1 MRFMSNEQIM
11 PILERFGLDRLAS
24 INTIQIDRD
33 LISAIIERWRR
44 ETHTFHLPVGE
55 MTVTLEDVS
64 CLWGLPI
71 NGYRFEDD
79 NWEED
84 VLQAFDC
91 LKWASFRRPPGTYH
105 MSTNWLCEP
114 WVPARENE
122 NGISRPRARLPD
134 NAGDQEVRYYAC
146 AYMMNLFSF
155 VMFSNHSGYI

>member
-1 MRFMSNEQIM
+1 
-11 PILERFGLDRLAS
+11 
-24 INTIQIDRD
+24 

-71 NGYRFEDD
+71 NEYLVVGFADN

-84 VLQAFDC
+84 VLQAFGR
-91 LKWASFRRPPGTYH
+91 LKWASFRRPSGTYH

-114 WVPARENE
+114 
-122 NGISRPRARLPD
+122 
-134 NAGDQEVRYYAC
+134 
-146 AYMMNLFSF
+146 
-155 VMFSNHSGYI
+155 